1 MLDYS
6 LQPVVLALHELL
18 YIIICI
24 KVKAEPF
31 FLTES
36 RIQEPKYLH
45 QHMVHTHALTHIANI
60 SHWKMNLQALNEKDG
75 KSENFSGSKIFQGY
89 VYSNTKRLLSQLF
102 DSNFVIFFPLYLSL
116 TRRENNGI
124 INYLYYKNKIRWART
139 RREKKIMID
148 NLELSLLLVMKRNF
162 YWWYGDGELVRE
174 RAINDMHTNFFS
186 CCSVL
191 SDDKMLC
198 NVQCSYVIRQLL
210 FCSYPRHADTH
221 YCVSLWKIS
230 WGSHWNQF
238 AFDVESSGKVF
249 LAEKKFRHYH

>member
-1 MLDYS
+1 MKKTEKAKTFLARKFFKGMCTQTQSDYYLNFSTQILLFFS
-6 LQPVVLALHELL
+6 LCISLSHGERTTELS
-18 YIIICI
+18 IICI
-24 KVKAEPF
+24 
-31 FLTES
+31 T
-36 RIQEPKYLH
+36 
-45 QHMVHTHALTHIANI
+45 
-60 SHWKMNLQALNEKDG
+60 
-75 KSENFSGSKIFQGY
+75 KIKLDEHERG
-89 VYSNTKRLLSQLF
+89 
-102 DSNFVIFFPLYLSL
+102 
-116 TRRENNGI
+116 
-124 INYLYYKNKIRWART
+124 
-139 RREKKIMID
+139 EKKKLWLIIL
-148 NLELSLLLVMKRNF
+148 NYRF
-162 YWWYGDGELVRE
+162 YLWWSETFTGDGELVRE